1 MQFKLPE
8 LGEGVHEGELVKWLV
23 KSGDQVKFD
32 QPLCEIMTDKATVEI
47 PSAFQGKV
55 AEFHAKEG
63 EVVHVGQLML
73 SFEGSAAAGA
83 SATSA
88 SSAPAPTHSASAPAA
103 AKAAAPAVITGL
115 AVQSAGAAMDTHP
128 ATRVLAAPSTRR
140 VAREMGVDL
149 TTIQGTGPHGR
160 VMREDLERGGSGARA
175 FASLELLLAHGGNF
189 ECRSTIHPALH
200 DETTLRQLAATL
212 AGHGVRHYAW
222 QLLRPGPQLPQP
234 FAPIAAGW
242 PQAGLQQ
249 QVVAMFE
256 RFELRT
262 G

>member
-1 MQFKLPE
+1 MN
-8 LGEGVHEGELVKWLV
+8 
-23 KSGDQVKFD
+23 
-32 QPLCEIMTDKATVEI
+32 A
-47 PSAFQGKV
+47 
-55 AEFHAKEG
+55 
-63 EVVHVGQLML
+63 
-73 SFEGSAAAGA
+73 
-83 SATSA
+83 ATSTN
-88 SSAPAPTHSASAPAA
+88 SAPAERARIGGWQPFSTCDWPGKLAAVVFLAGCPWRCSYCHNPGLLQRRHGHTRWPQLREQLQRRRGLLDGVVFSGGEPLADPAL
-103 AKAAAPAVITGL
+103 PALLAEARALGFATGL
-115 AVQSAGAAMDTHP
+115 HTAGAHP
-128 ATRVLAAPSTRR
+128 HRLQQVLPLLDWVGLDIKTLPNRYAA
-140 VAREMGVDL
+140 L
-149 TTIQGTGPHGR
+149 TGS
-160 VMREDLERGGSGARA
+160 GGSGARA